1 MAQLRERREEKT
13 LGLYRRE
20 SGGGPPPPP
29 PPPLSL
35 LYRGVE
41 RHQEVI
47 TIGLKETGTEVTLSH
62 VLPPF
67 HSPERKRDSGCVQ

>member
-20 SGGGPPPPP
+20 SGGGGGGG
-29 PPPLSL
+29 
-35 LYRGVE
+35 GVE

>member
-20 SGGGPPPPP
+20 SGGGG
-29 PPPLSL
+29 
-35 LYRGVE
+35 GVE